1 MREEIIPQVRNSIEQ
16 FLYEE
21 EGKITRNKVLTV
33 GSMMLIMGLLF
44 ATDVFAEHS
53 SHRSHSSHKS
63 HSSHS
68 SGSSGSG
75 HSSHES
81 HVSHSSH
88 SSHSSGDGHSSHS
101 SGGSVTSGGL
111 PTSGGATYNPEPE
124 VVTPDVSFTASAP
137 ASDAMS
143 GGETP
148 SLDFSLPDTP
158 KTVVDTGM

>member
-33 GSMMLIMGLLF
+33 GSMMLIMGFLF
-44 ATDVFAEHS
+44 ATDVFASHS

-68 SGSSGSG
+68 SHSSGDYGG

-81 HVSHSSH
+81 HTSHSSH
-88 SSHSSGDGHSSHS
+88 SSHSSSSDHSSHS
-101 SGGSVTSGGL
+101 SGGVSGTLPSRTS
-111 PTSGGATYNPEPE
+111 TPEPE
-124 VVTPDVSFTASAP
+124 VVTPDVEFSAS
-137 ASDAMS
+137 
-143 GGETP
+143 TP
-148 SLDFSLPDTP
+148 SSDMMATAGTPDLGFSLPDTP
-158 KTVVDTGM
+158 KTVVDTGA